1 MVPAM
6 SKAKIDLVA
15 KSIISP
21 TTVIMAQAETQQ
33 HQTGL
38 AVKRSSAI
46 TMAPAKF
53 QLTKLFVVLVILQQ
67 VRPSNSSS
75 PECQWLD
82 KKGEHIDNEI
92 LMVLDQLQP
101 KEVIQDDCFDE
112 VPHYGFPN
120 NIHELKAAA
129 MVVHTVYNETVI
141 FYSNFAKTLGL
152 SKKDYEKL
160 LSLLR
165 YVMNN
170 LTPCVTNAEQYKN
183 VTEPISNQYTELENY
198 VQKWGNTACAQII
211 IWLISNNVQEA
222 VHLSSQMRKMLL
234 MSKTS

>member
-1 MVPAM
+1 
-6 SKAKIDLVA
+6 
-15 KSIISP
+15 
-21 TTVIMAQAETQQ
+21 
-33 HQTGL
+33 
-38 AVKRSSAI
+38 
-46 TMAPAKF
+46 MAPAKF
-53 QLTKLFVVLVILQQ
+53 QLTKLFMVLTMTILQQ
-67 VRPSNSSS
+67 VGPSSASS

-82 KKGEHIDNEI
+82 KKGEHIENEI
-92 LMVLDQLQP
+92 LIVLDQLQP
-101 KEVIQDDCFDE
+101 KEEIPGDCFDE

-141 FYSNFAKTLGL
+141 FYRNFAKTLGL
-152 SKKDYEKL
+152 PEKDYEKL

-183 VTEPISNQYTELENY
+183 VTERTSNQYIEFENY

-211 IWLISNNVQEA
+211 FWLISKNVQEA
-222 VHLSSQMRKMLL
+222 VHLSSQMRKIDL
-234 MSKTS
+234 MNKTS